1 MKPTRDEHDDVG
13 EREDGPLEIAVVGDL
28 TDSESDLTD
37 RLLGVAPGEECT
49 IYFDSPG
56 GSPYCAMS
64 LMSLIKLRRLR
75 ATGIVT
81 GECSSATL
89 WPFAACERRIVT
101 PYSVLLFHPM
111 RWQSEENVGL
121 AEAAEWARH
130 FGDLERQMDE
140 MLAHLFGV
148 DAKLMDEW
156 INPGKY
162 VTGREIA
169 AAGIAELVEF
179 QDLADLFPAG
189 DDELRVAESTTG
201 ARQKSRRPAAKRAN

>member
-1 MKPTRDEHDDVG
+1 MPAFPDQQPE
-13 EREDGPLEIAVVGDL
+13 EEAPLEIAIVGDL
-28 TDSESDLTD
+28 TDSESELTD

-64 LMSLIKLRRLR
+64 LMSLIKLRRIR

-121 AEAAEWARH
+121 SEAAEWARH
-130 FGDLERQMDE
+130 FGELERDMDNL
-140 MLAHLFGV
+140 LARMFNV
-148 DAKLMDEW
+148 EASLMDEW
-156 INPGKY
+156 INPGRY
-162 VTGREIA
+162 VMGPELA
-169 AAGIAELVEF
+169 KAGIAELVRFDE
-179 QDLADLFPAG
+179 LADLCPMPAPASDG
-189 DDELRVAESTTG
+189 HA
-201 ARQKSRRPAAKRAN
+201 ARQKAFRPAARRGN